1 MLVTLTAADALA
13 ALHLLTPAALSSA
26 YSGRPGCACGC
37 RGTYI
42 YASAHRERMGR
53 ERGYALTDDEVS
65 DRSVATRLAN
75 ARRAALNGASV
86 QAYGDEDGRVT
97 TVAVET
103 DTRLYLLTPA
113 AA

>member
-1 MLVTLTAADALA
+1 MIATLTAADALVTLDA
-13 ALHLLTPAALSSA
+13 LTPAALASA

-37 RGTYI
+37 RGTYVHT
-42 YASAHRERMGR
+42 AAHRDWTARH
-53 ERGYALTDDEVS
+53 RGYAVWDEEVS
-65 DRSVATRLAN
+65 DRSVAIRLAN

-86 QAYGDEDGRVT
+86 VAYCDDDGRVT

-113 AA
+113 A